1 MTAPAVQLWFGRTV
15 HERHVP
21 FRRRFSYRIGLIDVD
36 LGRLGEARRASRIL
50 GIDRPGLFSFR
61 SQDHGPKQKGAS
73 LREWALGLLGEAGID
88 LGGGTIR
95 LVTFPRHLFYK
106 FAPISLWYG
115 YSREGELR
123 GIIYEV
129 NNTFG
134 EHHCYVA
141 SAADTVSAHRAEKR
155 LHVSPFFDVSGE
167 YRFVLRTPDDL
178 LKLSVKNYKGSDLQ
192 HLATI
197 AARRADAT
205 GANLARLGLGLPFS
219 SLGVTAA
226 IHWQAFKLWLRGA
239 RYHPKPPAPTATH
252 SRAA

>member
-1 MTAPAVQLWFGRTV
+1 MTSPAVQLWFGRTV
-15 HERHVP
+15 HERRTP
-21 FRRRFSYRIGLIDVD
+21 FRRRFSYRIGLIDLD
-36 LGRLGEARRASRIL
+36 LDRLAEAGRATVLL

-61 SQDHGPKQKGAS
+61 SKDHGPREQGAS
-73 LREWALGLLGEAGID
+73 LKDWALGLLGDAGVD
-88 LGGGTIR
+88 LGGGKIR

-115 YSREGELR
+115 YSRSGELR

-129 NNTFG
+129 KNTFG
-134 EHHCYVA
+134 ERHCYVA
-141 SAADTVSAHRAEKR
+141 QAGGPVSKHRAEKM

-167 YRFVLRTPDDL
+167 YRFVLRAPGNL
-178 LKLSVKNYKGSDLQ
+178 LKLTVNNYKDNELQ

-197 AARRADAT
+197 AAHRADAT
-205 GANLARLGLGLPFS
+205 AMNFARLGFGLPLS

-226 IHWQAFKLWLRGA
+226 IHWQALKLWLRGA
-239 RYHPKPPAPTATH
+239 RYHSKPPAPAAAH